1 MLIVT
6 KNKNFYEFTDT
17 ELGKIHARIDINTG
31 NVYGKTEKVV
41 TNTPS
46 GVWGALG
53 SVRNKGYVLDYLYR
67 IAHYKN
73 NYYAKELNRDKHH
86 LLVLSLLDRL
96 DSLNLQ
102 NVNYYTDTLVYTDDD
117 TVELLLKNFKK
128 IVEVLNN
135 HPNWCFS
142 ECIAVIKQDVLKTQ
156 YNLPDDIAPE
166 ALKTFD
172 RLAKLYP
179 NYINS
184 IAYYVFNTKLVDFLG
199 DIGYNYGYDRAYSVL
214 NTFYERCQKLGIE
227 KPEKTKN
234 FMQYYVDIQ
243 HAHEAAKEKIS
254 KEQITAH
261 YGKHEKALHFEND
274 KYCVVFPTC
283 GNDLVQEG
291 IKQSNCVGGYVDRVV
306 NGSTYVVF
314 VRDKN
319 NLDKPLITCEVSLL
333 GYINQFYL
341 AHNRNISFD
350 SDYANFKRAYAEHL
364 FNNWAED

>member
-53 SVRNKGYVLDYLYR
+53 SARNKGYVLDYLYR
-67 IAHYKN
+67 IAHCKN

-86 LLVLSLLDRL
+86 LQVLSLLDRL

-102 NVNYYTDTLVYTDDD
+102 NVNHYTDTLVYISDD

-128 IVEVLNN
+128 IVEVLSNR
-135 HPNWCFS
+135 PDCYFS
-142 ECIAVIKQDVLKTQ
+142 ECVAVIKQDALKSH

-166 ALKTFD
+166 ALNVFD
-172 RLAKLYP
+172 RLAKKYP
-179 NYINS
+179 QYINS
-184 IAYYVFNTKLVDFLG
+184 ITYYMFNSKLIDFMADVHYG
-199 DIGYNYGYDRAYSVL
+199 GYGQTYNVLDEFYD
-214 NTFYERCQKLGIE
+214 RCQKLGIE

-234 FMQYYVDIQ
+234 FIQYYVDIKN
-243 HAHEAAKEKIS
+243 AYETAKEKIN
-254 KEQITAH
+254 KELLTKH
-261 YGKHEKALHFEND
+261 YNKHEKALHFEND

-291 IKQSNCVGGYVDRVV
+291 IKQSNCVGGYVDKVV
-306 NGSTYVVF
+306 NGGTYVVF
-314 VRDKN
+314 VRDKSN
-319 NLDKPLITCEVSLL
+319 VNKPLITCEVNLA
-333 GYINQFYL
+333 GRINQFYL
-341 AHNRNISFD
+341 AHNRGIAFD

-364 FNNWAED
+364 LNNWVED

>member
-1 MLIVT
+1 MLTIN
-6 KNKNFYEFTDT
+6 KNKNFYEFIDT

-31 NVYGKTEKVV
+31 DVYGKTEKVV

-46 GVWGALG
+46 GVLG
-53 SVRNKGYVLDYLYR
+53 TLEKARYNGYVLDYLYR

-73 NYYAKELNRDKHH
+73 NYYAKELNRNIHH
-86 LLVLSLLDRL
+86 LQVLSLLDRL

-102 NVNYYTDTLVYTDDD
+102 NVNHFTDTLVYTDDD
-117 TVELLLKNFKK
+117 TIELLLKNFKK
-128 IVEVLNN
+128 LVEILNN
-135 HPNWCFS
+135 RPNCHFS
-142 ECIAVIKQDVLKTQ
+142 ECITAIKHDVLKAQ
-156 YNLPDDIAPE
+156 YNLPDDIEPE
-166 ALKTFD
+166 ALRAFD

-184 IAYYVFNTKLVDFLG
+184 IAYYMFNTKLVDFLA
-199 DIGYNYGYDRAYSVL
+199 DTSYNYGYDRAYSVL
-214 NTFYERCQKLGIE
+214 NVFYDRCKKLGIE

-243 HAHEAAKEKIS
+243 HAYEVAKEKIN

-261 YGKHEKALHFEND
+261 YSKHEKALHFEND

-306 NGSTYVVF
+306 NGNTYVVF
-314 VRDKN
+314 VRDKSN
-319 NLDKPLITCEVSLL
+319 VNKSLITCEVSLA
-333 GYINQFYL
+333 GRINQFYL
-341 AHNRNISFD
+341 AYNRNISFD

-364 FNNWAED
+364 LNNWVED

>member
-46 GVWGALG
+46 GVLG
-53 SVRNKGYVLDYLYR
+53 TLERVRNKGYVLDYLYR
-67 IAHYKN
+67 IAHCKN

-86 LLVLSLLDRL
+86 LQVLSLLDRL

-102 NVNYYTDTLVYTDDD
+102 DVNHYTDTLVYTDDD

-135 HPNWCFS
+135 HPNYYFS
-142 ECIAVIKQDVLKTQ
+142 DCITAIKQDVLKTQ

-166 ALKTFD
+166 ALRVFD
-172 RLAKLYP
+172 RLAKKYP
-179 NYINS
+179 QYINS
-184 IAYYVFNTKLVDFLG
+184 ITYYMFNTKLVDFLD
-199 DIGYNYGYDRAYSVL
+199 DICYNYGYDRVYSVL

-243 HAHEAAKEKIS
+243 HAHEAAKEKIR

-306 NGSTYVVF
+306 NGNTYVVF
-314 VRDKN
+314 VRDKSN
-319 NLDKPLITCEVSLL
+319 VNKSLITCEVSLA
-333 GYINQFYL
+333 GRINQFFL
-341 AHNRNISFD
+341 AYNRYVDFD

-364 FNNWAED
+364 SNNWVED